1 MKVHLV
7 ALLAVFAL
15 TGCAT
20 ANHNALASRF
30 IRQGNADRGPRRTTV
45 GASAQ
50 PAPRAPIGHAGMTS
64 NLSRTSSSLSSFESL
79 DGTLRDALARVT
91 IAPTVAHHLLAARAY
106 RRAGILDKAYDYLSA
121 SLAINGPDAAVY
133 EEMAR
138 LWRDW
143 GNPDLGLADA
153 YRAVHLAPQSAATQN
168 TLGTL
173 LYRLGRRHEAEAR
186 FQQAVTLDANAW
198 YALANL
204 CHSSLARGRTREAI
218 QQCRQATAARAKSK
232 R

>member
-20 ANHNALASRF
+20 ANHNTLASRF
-30 IRQGNADRGPRRTTV
+30 IRQGTPTVDLGGPRLAPQRSTT
-45 GASAQ
+45 
-50 PAPRAPIGHAGMTS
+50 PRAPIGHAGMTS
-64 NLSRTSSSLSSFESL
+64 NVSRTSASLSSFESL
-79 DGTLRDALARVT
+79 DGRLRDALARVT

-121 SLAINGPDAAVY
+121 SLTLNGPDATVY

-143 GNPDLGLADA
+143 GNPDLGLPDA
-153 YRAVHLAPQSAATQN
+153 YRAVHLAPQSAAMHN

-173 LYRLGRRHEAEAR
+173 LYKLGHRQEAEAR